1 MSRGLDRTDEREPAA
16 PSASPD
22 VSAGGRHTTTGI
34 ARRSRDRHEDARD
47 QAVSLPVGRQ
57 REPVSCEDRVY
68 RLRGSESRTLE
79 AVATFR
85 VVLERDLG
93 AGLYRGAQGRLT
105 EDVRSLREQG
115 LVQRSALVA
124 TRRGGTQGV
133 VALTVAGQRLLR
145 DHRGPS
151 ELSDRRPARP
161 DAPGVGKRTDLVH
174 NASLYRMYQLEAARL
189 TADGAR
195 LRRVLLDDDL
205 KRAVYRDLNVDGP
218 LTAADRQAR
227 PADLAAEHDLSVVN
241 GHVQLPDVRI
251 EYETAAGERGRVD
264 LELSTDHYRPG
275 QIAAKQQAGFTV
287 YRASGQAGRG
297 LVSLGSGASGGAGG
311 RSPDHSFLSGL
322 LSL

>member
-1 MSRGLDRTDEREPAA
+1 
-16 PSASPD
+16 
-22 VSAGGRHTTTGI
+22 VSFG
-34 ARRSRDRHEDARD
+34 D
-47 QAVSLPVGRQ
+47 Q
-57 REPVSCEDRVY
+57 VY

-79 AVATFR
+79 AVAMFR
-85 VVLERDLG
+85 VALERDL
-93 AGLYRGAQGRLT
+93 AEGLYRGNHGRLA

-115 LVQRSALVA
+115 LVQRQALVA

-145 DHRGPS
+145 DHRGPADWS
-151 ELSDRRPARP
+151 GLRPPRP
-161 DAPGVGKRTDLVH
+161 DTPGSGKRTDLVH

-189 TADGAR
+189 TAEGAR

-205 KRAVYRDLNVDGP
+205 KRAVYRELNADGP
-218 LTAADRQAR
+218 LTATARQAR
-227 PADLAAEHDLSVVN
+227 LADLAAEHDLRVVN

-251 EYETAAGERGRVD
+251 DYETAAGERGRVD
-264 LELSTDHYRPG
+264 LELATDHYRAG

-297 LVSLGSGASGGAGG
+297 LVSLGSGASGGAAG
-311 RSPDHSFLSGL
+311 RSVDRSFLSGL